1 MWLSGPTWNRRLWVL
16 CCLLCLCGSG
26 GCIHRRMTILSDP
39 PGALVMVEG
48 EELGY
53 TPMSLDFTYYG
64 TREITLI
71 KDGYQTETVL
81 QKVPTPWYE
90 VFPLEFVTDNFVPLK
105 IRDRHVFMYRL
116 RPEVIVPTQE
126 LLDRANT
133 LRSEAQIP
141 Q

>member
-1 MWLSGPTWNRRLWVL
+1 
-16 CCLLCLCGSG
+16 
-26 GCIHRRMTILSDP
+26 
-39 PGALVMVEG
+39 
-48 EELGY
+48 
-53 TPMSLDFTYYG
+53 MSLDFTYYG

-90 VFPLEFVTDNFVPLK
+90 VFPLEFLSDNFVPLK